1 LETVVATYH
10 RLNQRLGAAPITA
23 PSTFHCLLSPSLLS
37 QLCVGTSEA
46 LSHLRFNSGVI
57 LDYLLFVSLE
67 ILEISL
73 EILENGLEILEI
85 RLEIPEDSLEYYKL
99 V

>member
-1 LETVVATYH
+1 
-10 RLNQRLGAAPITA
+10 
-23 PSTFHCLLSPSLLS
+23 
-37 QLCVGTSEA
+37 VGTSEA

-73 EILENGLEILEI
+73 
-85 RLEIPEDSLEYYKL
+85 
-99 V
+99 